1 LTALSILGSTTA
13 LIIVLVSILLR
24 VRITCPKLLRKPW
37 EFLKRPFQPFLST
50 DEALTTLSRY
60 GILSGEET
68 ESLTASRTMRRFDMF
83 LSLLGVVLANTW
95 VAAGAYQMRFHPDE
109 PILVLGYPFVT
120 AATWI
125 YCFIRPLARPIETS
139 PLDLLVLNVVHIS
152 FSVLHVGI
160 VVSNK
165 VIFGVTASW
174 IPMLGAQVCQL
185 GIALVAIS
193 IILSYPSGKPIT
205 VEIDKSPEDDVT
217 LWGGI
222 TYSWL
227 QPLLLKVRIQT
238 HWKFILIR
246 QGSSFRVGPVNSTR
260 TMCLASAS

>member
-1 LTALSILGSTTA
+1 
-13 LIIVLVSILLR
+13 
-24 VRITCPKLLRKPW
+24 
-37 EFLKRPFQPFLST
+37 
-50 DEALTTLSRY
+50 
-60 GILSGEET
+60 
-68 ESLTASRTMRRFDMF
+68 MRRFDMF

-95 VAAGAYQMRFHPDE
+95 VAAGAYQMRFNPDE

-139 PLDLLVLNVVHIS
+139 PLDLLVLNAVHIS

-165 VIFGVTASW
+165 VILGVPISW
-174 IPMLGAQVCQL
+174 IPMLAAQVCQL

-193 IILSYPSGKPIT
+193 IVLSYPSGKLIT
-205 VEIDKSPEDDVT
+205 VEIDKSPEDDAT
-217 LWGGI
+217 LWGGM

-227 QPLLLKVRIQT
+227 QPLLSKVRTQT
-238 HWKFILIR
+238 HWKFILFTR
-246 QGSSFRVGPVNSTR
+246 VLHSGSVGSTR
-260 TMCLASAS
+260 RGRCA